1 MSATRKAKHGY
12 FYIMND
18 FVTWYGSIRGT
29 QLWEEAEPT
38 ARQAGVPKQRLGLF
52 PRRLP
57 FVAEEPRD
65 QTSCVSVLPPLP
77 ADIGLPPGVAKP
89 VAIAGV
95 EKPSVEPADTHN
107 HGSGKQSPFVDAE
120 ELDGQVPPVVFSS
133 PPPKSEYASRDQQQ
147 QLVQHPTDPSQAL
160 LQSQTHAT
168 SKSQQPQQEHR
179 EQQQKIQ
186 TQQAQHHQPKLQHPS

>member
-1 MSATRKAKHGY
+1 MVSTRKARNGY
-12 FYIMND
+12 FYTLHD
-18 FVTWYGSIRGT
+18 FVTWYGNVRGT

-38 ARQAGVPKQRLGLF
+38 ARPAGAPKQRLGLF

-77 ADIGLPPGVAKP
+77 ADIGLPPGLEKP
-89 VAIAGV
+89 AAVAGV
-95 EKPSVEPADTHN
+95 EKPSMERADAHN

-120 ELDGQVPPVVFSS
+120 ELDGQAPPVVISS

-160 LQSQTHAT
+160 LQSQTDAT
-168 SKSQQPQQEHR
+168 SQ
-179 EQQQKIQ
+179 
-186 TQQAQHHQPKLQHPS
+186 